1 MKTLEL
7 QFITANNKTATISID
22 DPIEPVDV
30 AQVKTVMEQV
40 IASNVFQNASG
51 YAYSEMK
58 GARLVDHN
66 VTEYTIA

>member
-7 QFITANNKTATISID
+7 QFVTANNKTATISID

-30 AQVKTVMEQV
+30 AKVKSAMEQI
-40 IASNVFQNASG
+40 IASNIFHNASG
-51 YAYSEMK
+51 YAYTEMK

-66 VTEYTIA
+66 VTEYTIE